1 MSWRSKIRRSDELY
15 LRAKKSISG
24 GNSLLSKRREM
35 FAPEQWPAYFDSA
48 KGISVIDVN
57 GNKFRDFSHFSV
69 GTNTLGYGHE
79 VVDHAVRECIKK
91 GNMCTLNPPEEI
103 FLAEKLVAMHPWS
116 SMAKF
121 ARSGGEAN
129 SIAVRIARAHTG
141 KSKIAFCGYHGWHDW
156 YLSANLEDSS
166 NLDKQLLSGLSA
178 RGVPRELISTAEP
191 FNEGDL
197 ETLESIL
204 AKGDVAA
211 IKMEV
216 MRSKEPSMQYLK
228 AVRQLADKHRC
239 LLIFDE
245 CTSGFRET
253 FGGLHLKYGID
264 PDITILGKTLGNGY
278 AITAVLGTKPVM
290 LSAEDS
296 FISSTFFS
304 ERIGFVAALATLGE
318 MERIKSWKVISE
330 KGATFKRRLK
340 SLAAYHSLAVDIGG
354 MDALVTYSFRY
365 NSAAETKTYITQE
378 MLKENFLSSN
388 QFYPSIQHS
397 DDDVNDF
404 FTSLDKV
411 LLKLSKIIHDGDDLK
426 EYIDGPVAH
435 STFQRLN

>member
-1 MSWRSKIRRSDELY
+1 MSWRSKIRRTDELY
-15 LRAKKSISG
+15 SRAKKSISA

-57 GNKFRDFSHFSV
+57 GNEFRDFSHFSV
-69 GTNTLGYGHE
+69 GTNTLGYGHD
-79 VVDHAVRECIKK
+79 VVDNAVRECINK
-91 GNMCTLNPPEEI
+91 GNMCTLNPPEEV

-121 ARSGGEAN
+121 ARTGGEAN
-129 SIAVRIARAHTG
+129 AIAVRIARAHTG

-156 YLSANLEDSS
+156 YLSANLEDSG

-178 RGVPRELISTAEP
+178 RGVPRELMSTSEP
-191 FNEGDL
+191 FTEGDL
-197 ETLESIL
+197 KALEAIL
-204 AKGDVAA
+204 VGGDVAA

-216 MRSKEPSMQYLK
+216 RRSKEPSIQYLK
-228 AVRQLADKHRC
+228 EVRKLADKHQC
-239 LLIFDE
+239 MLIFDE

-264 PDITILGKTLGNGY
+264 PDIIILGKTLGNGY
-278 AITAVLGTKPVM
+278 AITSILGTKSVM
-290 LSAEDS
+290 LSAENS
-296 FISSTFFS
+296 FISSTFFT
-304 ERIGFVAALATLGE
+304 ERIGFVAALAALGE
-318 MERIKSWKVISE
+318 MERTKSWEVISE
-330 KGATFKRRLK
+330 KGAAFKSRLK
-340 SLAAYHSLAVDIGG
+340 ALAAHHSITVDVGG

-365 NSAAETKTYITQE
+365 NDAAETKTYITQE

-397 DDDVNDF
+397 DNDMKDF
-404 FTSLDKV
+404 FISLDKV
-411 LLKLSKIIHDGDDLK
+411 LLKLSKIIHGCEDLK
-426 EYIDGPVAH
+426 KYIDGPVAH